1 MKNKLKRIAQVLLC
15 CFLLIVW
22 SCETEKLVT
31 DEQTPQS
38 KSILSA
44 KTWFDKYESNG
55 INYELFQNLE
65 YDWSEANITKS
76 EDGTET
82 IIVPVIELKEDKEE
96 IWSQKLYLYKLDEG
110 NFKALLFE
118 IYPDKDVLA
127 SSQTIDGGDFNGY
140 MTTWD
145 LKMGFVRAS
154 RFKNNQVIENGI
166 VTVISIDKNSTS
178 KAPAILP
185 CDIDGCENGNGG
197 TGDPAAPRP
206 PVQLRPVVVT
216 GSSTGAP
223 VIYTPRTPATGGG
236 GTSPG
241 GFTSPGG
248 GSGGSGSSDSNPPVT
263 VTVDPSFDKN
273 PCLKAVYTKLGGSV
287 VFQNYLKKFDGTFSV
302 ANLKLEASSTLPSK
316 INAETSPPKNYM
328 ISITFNSNNLGRP
341 SLDVAR
347 TFIHEMIH
355 AEMFRKLLS
364 LSASNGEIDV
374 TKLNQML
381 TEHNYPGLYDYY
393 SRFGVNGMQHEQ
405 MASHYRE
412 TIVSYL
418 KAYDSSLT
426 QEEYE
431 SIAWEGLKETT
442 TWNALSQTQKQ
453 KIADVYK
460 QWLSKA
466 GKACN

>member
-1 MKNKLKRIAQVLLC
+1 MIADPC
-15 CFLLIVW
+15 YYCP
-22 SCETEKLVT
+22 
-31 DEQTPQS
+31 DE
-38 KSILSA
+38 
-44 KTWFDKYESNG
+44 
-55 INYELFQNLE
+55 
-65 YDWSEANITKS
+65 
-76 EDGTET
+76 
-82 IIVPVIELKEDKEE
+82 EE
-96 IWSQKLYLYKLDEG
+96 
-110 NFKALLFE
+110 
-118 IYPDKDVLA
+118 P
-127 SSQTIDGGDFNGY
+127 T
-140 MTTWD
+140 
-145 LKMGFVRAS
+145 
-154 RFKNNQVIENGI
+154 
-166 VTVISIDKNSTS
+166 
-178 KAPAILP
+178 
-185 CDIDGCENGNGG
+185 
-197 TGDPAAPRP
+197 
-206 PVQLRPVVVT
+206 
-216 GSSTGAP
+216 
-223 VIYTPRTPATGGG
+223 
-236 GTSPG
+236 
-241 GFTSPGG
+241 G
-248 GSGGSGSSDSNPPVT
+248 GSGGFPGTPLREVIIKSPSSPPSFPPMTYIPRGPSYGGVTNPSEYTNPPRGGGGGSSDSNPPVT